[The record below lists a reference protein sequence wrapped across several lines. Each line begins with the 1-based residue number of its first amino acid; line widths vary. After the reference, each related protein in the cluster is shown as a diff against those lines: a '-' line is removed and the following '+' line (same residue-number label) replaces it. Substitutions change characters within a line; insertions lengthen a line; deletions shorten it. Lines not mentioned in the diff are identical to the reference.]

1 MSAHAA
7 HTLVESLGWTLLH
20 FVWQGALVALVL
32 WLLLAGLAGASSRAR
47 YLLRC
52 AAFTL
57 MVLSPALT
65 FAWLWSGAPPEQV
78 VEGLAPAPTA
88 TSPSDVLSST
98 WSQPLTW
105 VVAAWCLGALVCLV
119 RISGGLYQ
127 VLRLGRRSVGIDL
140 SPRWQQRFE
149 SLAHDF
155 GVRARARV
163 VESSAVCVPA
173 VIGCV
178 RPVVMLPARIFS
190 GLSDA
195 QIEALIA
202 HELAHVARHDY
213 LVNIVQSVAEAL
225 LFYHPAVWW
234 VSRGIRVEREY
245 CCDDL
250 AVAATQ
256 NGLAYAHALTALESW
271 RGAQPQLGVST
282 LGGSLMTRIQRLVGL
297 EPTPQRGALRPAH
310 ALAGLV
316 VAGSLGASAFALTS
330 LPEPALHDCEC
341 ACHSDAAPK
350 RARRDPAQRQSIE
363 LHAVAPQSHARRSA
377 PRAERQVQVIIKR
390 IDEDGNEYV
399 IERDYSGGPELHE
412 IEHDLLL
419 HDFSTGSDDVEVEIF
434 ELGDL
439 GIDLQELEVL
449 GGAMLVDPQHA
460 PHPAHPGEV
469 DHVIRVQAPKPGQ
482 SAGPHERVRIERVER
497 GEIRLELDDE
507 SGDHHSK
514 PHKTRVRRAVPM
526 KVELHRGGASLEDVL
541 HEYHVEVLEDE
552 PMPPMRWL
560 GAAPGHP
567 GVPVKPGVRRAQPSE
582 SVRVEEV
589 DTGQARV
596 LFEAGEDGLPSRRV
610 FMGDAGV
617 APELA
622 EPWIVV
628 EGDEQEGVRVLLQS
642 GEDGLPSRRVFM
654 GRPGGPPHATDPWV
668 DDGDAEALMRKIE
681 IQLDDVTDYEV
692 VEVELAE
699 QELLRLEAEQL
710 QAEEQVR
717 AGRQL
722 RRKQRVD
729 ALHAET
735 ESLRRDQAGQ
745 RSEREALVAERAA
758 LQAELLELRR
768 RMKELQRTMK
778 EQGLDQ

>member
-1 MSAHAA
+1 MSAHTA

-20 FVWQGALVALVL
+20 FLWQGALIALVL
-32 WLLLAGLAGASSRAR
+32 WLLLAGLAGVSARKR

-52 AAFTL
+52 AAFAL

-65 FAWLWSGAPPEQV
+65 FAWLWSGAPPEPV
-78 VEGLAPAPTA
+78 VEGLAPAPA
-88 TSPSDVLSST
+88 IAPLGEVVAST

-105 VVAAWCLGALVCLV
+105 VVAVWCLGALVCLV

-127 VLRLGRRSVGIDL
+127 VLRLGRRDVGIDL

-149 SLAHDF
+149 SLARDF

-297 EPTPQRGALRPAH
+297 EPTPKRGALRPAH
-310 ALAGLV
+310 AIAGLL

-330 LPEPALHDCEC
+330 LPEPRLHDCEC
-341 ACHSDAAPK
+341 SCHADAAPK
-350 RARRDPAQRQSIE
+350 RARRDPAQRQSVE

-377 PRAERQVQVIIKR
+377 PRAERQVKVIIKR
-390 IDEDGNEYV
+390 IDEDGNEDV
-399 IERDYSGGPELHE
+399 IER
-412 IEHDLLL
+412 
-419 HDFSTGSDDVEVEIF
+419 DFSTGSDDVEVEIF

-439 GIDLQELEVL
+439 GIDLQGLEVL
-449 GGAMLVDPQHA
+449 GSAMLVDPQHA
-460 PHPAHPGEV
+460 PHPGHPGEV

-497 GEIRLELDDE
+497 AAIRLELDDE

-541 HEYHVEVLEDE
+541 HEYQVEVLEDE

-642 GEDGLPSRRVFM
+642 GEDGLPSRRVFI

-668 DDGDAEALMRKIE
+668 EVEDGDAEALMQKIE

-710 QAEEQVR
+710 QAEEQAR

-758 LQAELLELRR
+758 LQAELVELRR
-768 RMKELQRTMK
+768 QMKELQRTID
-778 EQGLDQ
+778 ENDER